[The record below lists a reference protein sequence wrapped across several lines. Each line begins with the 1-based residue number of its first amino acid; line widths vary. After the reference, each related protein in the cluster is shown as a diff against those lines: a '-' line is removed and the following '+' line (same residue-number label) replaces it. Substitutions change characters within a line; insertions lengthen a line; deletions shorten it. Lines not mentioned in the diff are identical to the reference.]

1 MEKLKYQFHL
11 LLHILSYKNIN
22 NQNKYSI
29 ITQISLT
36 ESLMWKIKGR
46 SFPVLNEIMKV
57 FEDIKNINN
66 EQNLFIFENNNIYNI
81 NYYNKRKLIEIKFEV
96 FKILVSQIIDKIK
109 EILIFK
115 KENKNKLSIE
125 RDPSNI
131 SNDDFKNIC
140 IIIFSYFTDI
150 KQESL
155 LYYEIILFFYK
166 IFINSDM
173 MINFILEKYPKVI
186 SKIINIALNINELNI
201 KNKNENYINNREQN
215 NRLIMIKLLC
225 KILENIN
232 NENVEDLLDS
242 INIKNYESPL
252 LYLSEKLLDI
262 IINNKNNIEI
272 IIYKYYIKLLLIIIN
287 KTIELKGDEKI
298 IKQINKYNI
307 DNIDILNMFILS
319 DSIPYISENQFI
331 IKKKDSFIFEEVSLF
346 NSISNEF
353 ENVGTIICF
362 LNYGK
367 ESDIN
372 NYLKNDLIY
381 HFDESLFIDSAT
393 LKNDYISI
401 IAIKNYYEQFS
412 INDIS
417 IVDIKK
423 IQDIYIIKNENKN
436 KMIFIENY
444 KKIIMNK
451 IKEKIL
457 QDSLNEKGIY
467 YLLKLLYI
475 LIDSKKIEENDI
487 IYIFK
492 YLWDYYYKNSSK
504 ENNYIFMSLEFLE
517 KILNKYFQIYRT
529 KTIYKEN
536 EDNNKTLYSLFKY
549 EIKNNTLKIFFQG

>member
-1 MEKLKYQFHL
+1 MFKFISIPLDEPLKNNNLESTSLNDISNQLIKKLNESIGNTNDVISLNDNLVDEFKKINKEMRQKKFDFLKYYDYQIKIINKRSSQKKDDYKLIDEKKYDKLFKFFNYDLSNNKNLFSNQIKLSEELNLFINKIFLFGVKYYNCYEKLNKLKRQIEEQIKIENEQDIKANINLVKKFENYSLFYSFYKASYKIKEIYHKHKSKFKTSNFDKENKQYFEVNFQKLEFFYNNIIPCDDITMQPNITIINEVQDILDNPDIGINEIKKFLQLQTMNSQIKLIKLSIINNLLLYLNNEENIIFLLNLICKKMRNTNIQLNLFDNMFGADYFNMEKLKYQFHL

-225 KILENIN
+225 
-232 NENVEDLLDS
+232 
-242 INIKNYESPL
+242 
-252 LYLSEKLLDI
+252 
-262 IINNKNNIEI
+262 
-272 IIYKYYIKLLLIIIN
+272 
-287 KTIELKGDEKI
+287 
-298 IKQINKYNI
+298 
-307 DNIDILNMFILS
+307 
-319 DSIPYISENQFI
+319 
-331 IKKKDSFIFEEVSLF
+331 
-346 NSISNEF
+346 
-353 ENVGTIICF
+353 
-362 LNYGK
+362 
-367 ESDIN
+367 
-372 NYLKNDLIY
+372 
-381 HFDESLFIDSAT
+381 
-393 LKNDYISI
+393 
-401 IAIKNYYEQFS
+401 
-412 INDIS
+412 
-417 IVDIKK
+417 
-423 IQDIYIIKNENKN
+423 
-436 KMIFIENY
+436 
-444 KKIIMNK
+444 
-451 IKEKIL
+451 
-457 QDSLNEKGIY
+457 
-467 YLLKLLYI
+467 
-475 LIDSKKIEENDI
+475 
-487 IYIFK
+487 
-492 YLWDYYYKNSSK
+492 
-504 ENNYIFMSLEFLE
+504 
-517 KILNKYFQIYRT
+517 
-529 KTIYKEN
+529 
-536 EDNNKTLYSLFKY
+536 
-549 EIKNNTLKIFFQG
+549 